1 MFLWGER
8 ERESEMDEREREP
21 FSSPPQEERAH
32 NTTMKSELNVLEG
45 VLEKSGDQTKEELRT
60 LKQMFEQSEQSRN
73 TCEFCLQWHP
83 YSSMLCIC
91 CTLYMYMYVILHIF
105 STFYMLTSSITAHV
119 QCIYP
124 CISQY
129 IVV

>member
-1 MFLWGER
+1 MREGGEG
-8 ERESEMDEREREP
+8 EP
-21 FSSPPQEERAH
+21 LLSHHPPQEERAH

-83 YSSMLCIC
+83 YSSMLYTVRVHVRDTAYFLCF
-91 CTLYMYMYVILHIF
+91 LYAY
-105 STFYMLTSSITAHV
+105 
-119 QCIYP
+119 
-124 CISQY
+124 
-129 IVV
+129 